1 MMGDKNT
8 KGAAIPR
15 GLERRLCS
23 FLCLFEVLM
32 AAFYNLLPLGYRLGG
47 VLHLGFGLPLGYQK
61 EGNETA
67 STEEKGYELDDVFG
81 CHNYEVLRKSPILHR
96 CRMGLIHRLGLGSD

>member
-32 AAFYNLLPLGYRLGG
+32 AVFYNLLPLGYRLGG
-47 VLHLGFGLPLGYQK
+47 VLHLGFGLLLGYEK
-61 EGNETA
+61 ECNETA
-67 STEEKGYELDDVFG
+67 STEEKGYELDNVFV
-81 CHNYEVLRKSPILHR
+81 CHNE
-96 CRMGLIHRLGLGSD
+96 

>member
-32 AAFYNLLPLGYRLGG
+32 TAFYNLLPLGYGLGG
-47 VLHLGFGLPLGYQK
+47 VLHLGFGLALGYEK
-61 EGNETA
+61 EGDEAA

-81 CHNYEVLRKSPILHR
+81 CHNDEVLRKNPTVHR
-96 CRMGLIHRLGLGSD
+96 CRMGLVHRLSVGSD